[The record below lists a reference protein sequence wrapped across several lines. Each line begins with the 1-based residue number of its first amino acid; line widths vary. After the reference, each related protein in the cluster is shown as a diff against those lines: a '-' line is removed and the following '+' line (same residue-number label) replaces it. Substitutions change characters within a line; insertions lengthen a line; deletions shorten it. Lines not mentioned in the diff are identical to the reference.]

1 MKNESRWGRA
11 FCQSG
16 LINVL
21 LVAGGLWY
29 MYTQEGAPIRNPDL
43 LEVTIGSEVNSS
55 NVAGAAGA
63 QGPAISAPTESSA
76 IIPPAPASV
85 AEAEQAVKQ
94 AAQKEIAAPVSD
106 MSQSGE
112 SSQGRIASGATSS
125 GATTAGTASGV
136 GDGPS
141 GGSDGSGEGAG
152 RGDGVGSSDGD
163 GTQSGVSDNEVHEV
177 GSLTPISTVPP
188 VYPETLRRRGIG
200 DGRTVVCQLIVEKDG
215 SVSSVSVVQ
224 SSGYSTM
231 DRAATSALYQWSF
244 QPVIIQ
250 GVPIRVTATQSI
262 TFRLQ

>member
-43 LEVTIGSEVNSS
+43 LEVTIGSEVNSG
-55 NVAGAAGA
+55 NVAGATGA
-63 QGPAISAPTESSA
+63 QGPAISAPTESNA

-85 AEAEQAVKQ
+85 AEAEQAATQ
-94 AAQKEIAAPVSD
+94 AAQAATTVNGPHTISTDATHEGSTDNGSAAGAAGTIAA
-106 MSQSGE
+106 SG
-112 SSQGRIASGATSS
+112 SSY
-125 GATTAGTASGV
+125 GT
-136 GDGPS
+136 
-141 GGSDGSGEGAG
+141 
-152 RGDGVGSSDGD
+152 GDGVEGHGANGSGNGAGSGAGE
-163 GTQSGVSDNEVHEV
+163 GTQAALADNEVHEV

-188 VYPETLRRRGIG
+188 VYPETMRRRGVG
-200 DGRTVVCQLIVEKDG
+200 DGRTVVCLLVVEKDG

-224 SSGYSTM
+224 SSGYSAM
-231 DRAATSALYQWSF
+231 DTAAMRALYQWSF
-244 QPVIIQ
+244 QPVTSN
-250 GVPIRVTATQSI
+250 GVPIRVTATQAI